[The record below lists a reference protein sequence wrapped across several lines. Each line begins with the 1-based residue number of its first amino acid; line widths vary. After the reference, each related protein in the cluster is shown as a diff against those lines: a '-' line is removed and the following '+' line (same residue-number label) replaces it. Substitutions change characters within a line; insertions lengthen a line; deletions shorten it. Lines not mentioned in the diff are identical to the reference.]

1 MNLPFSSVRPLQQ
14 PIPPMKDTLRSPARA
29 LARAVL
35 RPAFALALAGL
46 VSASAATVNG
56 TINKDVAAKERFPT
70 TNYGADTILQVSA
83 QTGYSKHIYLQFTVS
98 GIPAGSTGISAQLK
112 LRSQTTGTGRSITAH
127 AVASTSWTEAGL
139 TWSNKP
145 ALGAALSTVSSHTSG
160 ADSVWAVGAHVTGN
174 GTFALGLDGTYSGD
188 TTFSSKEGAN
198 APVLVV
204 TYTPPAT
211 YSVFR
216 GNSHSHT
223 TYTSSHGAVPPDNGP
238 PSEHHSRAKAA
249 GYDFYITTDHS
260 QEVAFDPTSATNTAW
275 VATKNQAATATDS
288 TYVGLAGYEHSENNG
303 PGGTGHINVINSNAY
318 MDALESGVD
327 LPALYS
333 WLATAAPNGSGLP
346 VVASFNHPGVTQ
358 YNNWAD
364 RTAAATDIITLLEV
378 INSNNG
384 IHEDAYRAANNA
396 GWKVGPTCGNDNHGF
411 WGITN
416 HDSRVGVL
424 ATAKT
429 KAAILDAMKNRR
441 TFVSTDKNMTLHF
454 TANGTIMGSTLSSP
468 STITFV
474 VTASDPDTGDSG
486 DQITLIQIVDP
497 SNNVVAST
505 TLATHSTVWTSPA
518 VSVSGKKYF
527 YVRARNVGSGTSPMA
542 WTAPIWTGL

>member
-1 MNLPFSSVRPLQQ
+1 MIKPVHLLRAGCIAAALFSS
-14 PIPPMKDTLRSPARA
+14 S
-29 LARAVL
+29 
-35 RPAFALALAGL
+35 L
-46 VSASAATVNG
+46 VAATVNG
-56 TINKDVAAKERFPT
+56 TLQKDVMAKEKFPT
-70 TNYGADTILQVSA
+70 TNFGADTQLQVSS
-83 QTGYSKHIYLQFTVS
+83 QTGYAKITFLEFTVA
-98 GIPAGSTGISAQLK
+98 GIPAGSTGITAQLK
-112 LRSQTTGTGRSITAH
+112 LRSQTTGTAAITAH

-145 ALGAALSTVSSHTSG
+145 ALGATLSTDSSHTAG
-160 ADSVWAVGAHVTGN
+160 TDSTWAVGAHVTGN
-174 GTFALGLDGTYSGD
+174 GTFALGLDRTDAVISGD
-188 TTFSSKEGAN
+188 TIFTSEEGGV

-204 TYTPPAT
+204 TYTPPAG
-211 YSVFR
+211 YFVYR
-216 GNSHSHT
+216 GNTHSHT
-223 TYTSSHGAVPPDNGP
+223 TYTSSHGEVPPANGP
-238 PSEHHSRAKAA
+238 PSEHHAQAKAA
-249 GYDFYITTDHS
+249 GYDFYVTTDHS

-275 VATKNQAATATDS
+275 VATKNQAAAATDS

-303 PGGTGHINVINSNAY
+303 DSQGPQPGNGHINVINSNAY
-318 MDALESGVD
+318 LDALEAGND
-327 LPALYS
+327 LPTLYS

-346 VVASFNHPGVTQ
+346 VVASFNHPGTTQ
-358 YNNWAD
+358 YNNWAY

-416 HDSRVGVL
+416 HSSRVGVL

-441 TFVSTDKNMTLHF
+441 TFVSTDKNATLHF

-474 VTASDPDTGDSG
+474 VTASDPDTGDAN
-486 DQITLIQIVDP
+486 DRLTLIQIVDP
-497 SNNVVAST
+497 TNTVVAST
-505 TLATHSTVWTSPA
+505 TISTYSTVWTSPA

-527 YVRARNVGSGTSPMA
+527 YVRARNVGSGTSSMA